1 MTAIIE
7 LDQLE
12 VTLGKRLILNRLT
25 ASLTGKSIGLLGP
38 NGAGKSTLIN
48 TLLGYYEPT
57 FGTARVFGQDVRK
70 NHKALRSL
78 IGFMPENDSF
88 IAGMSGLRYVR
99 MMAELSGLPPA
110 HALERA
116 HEAFYYVGMGEQRY
130 RPIGGYSLGMRQMA
144 KLAQAIVHGPRLVI
158 LDEPTNGLDPVARKR
173 MIQLVKEIRTQAG
186 THLLVSSHLLKDVE
200 ECCDQVLILKDGR
213 LAAFCDLDEERRA
226 NRHIYDIELASDAGP
241 FVEALAA
248 RGCQAAWNGNGRVRA
263 VLPEGLKQAD
273 LFGLAALHK
282 TRIHGL
288 ERRRDSLED
297 LFLKA
302 ME

>member
-1 MTAIIE
+1 VTAIIE

>member
-1 MTAIIE
+1 MAAIIE

-12 VTLGKRLILNRLT
+12 VTLGRRVILNRLSST
-25 ASLTGKSIGLLGP
+25 LTGKSIGLLGP

-48 TLLGYYEPT
+48 TLLGYYTPSH
-57 FGTARVFGQDVRK
+57 GTARVFGHDIRK
-70 NHKALRSL
+70 DARSLRSL

-88 IAGMSGLRYVR
+88 IASMSGLRYVR

-110 HALERA
+110 QALERA
-116 HEAFYYVGMGEQRY
+116 HEAFYYVGLGEQRY

-158 LDEPTNGLDPVARKR
+158 LDEPTNGLDPAARKR
-173 MIQLVKEIRTQAG
+173 MIQLVKEIRAQEG
-186 THLLVSSHLLKDVE
+186 THLLVSSHLLRDVE
-200 ECCDQVLILKDGR
+200 ECCDQVLILKEGR
-213 LAAFCDLDEERRA
+213 LAAFCDLEAERRA
-226 NRHIYDIELASDAGP
+226 NQHVYDIELASDAGR

-248 RGCQAAWNGNGRVRA
+248 RGCQSAWSGNGRVRA
-263 VLPEGLKQAD
+263 VLPDGPEPVD
-273 LFGLAALHK
+273 LFALAASNG
-282 TRIHGL
+282 TRIRGL